1 MFGIVSNALY
11 LFLRMSS
18 HWCYQFCCIQTPKS
32 EEFMADECTHISI
45 TKELILYACIL
56 CGSEVH
62 ACFLKI
68 DIRDGKAETIEKMM
82 NGVSHPLSIEL
93 WKE

>member
-1 MFGIVSNALY
+1 M
-11 LFLRMSS
+11 MSQIPGEKVITNVQAS
-18 HWCYQFCCIQTPKS
+18 PAI
-32 EEFMADECTHISI
+32 EFMADECTHISI

-68 DIRDGKAETIEKMM
+68 DIRDGKAETIEKAI
-82 NGVSHPLSIEL
+82 LSYLSQRREL
-93 WKE
+93 QLVLNN